1 MPLKAVSPPA
11 LWGWL
16 LWLAGSLYTACL
28 HTAAPSLLAAPSTVA
43 VTATVAVAFAL
54 VTALALAGRSRLD
67 AALSSDSRPARA
79 AFRARRERTAF
90 LAQRDPDASGRP
102 RPRAPGH

>member
-1 MPLKAVSPPA
+1 MPLKVVSPPA

-16 LWLAGSLYTACL
+16 LGLGACL
-28 HTAAPSLLAAPSTVA
+28 HTASPSLLAAPSTAA

-54 VTALALAGRSRLD
+54 VAALALAGRARLD
-67 AALSSDSRPARA
+67 AAFSGDTRPALA
-79 AFRARRERTAF
+79 AVRARVARTAF
-90 LAQRDPDASGRP
+90 LPQRDPDASGRP

>member
-1 MPLKAVSPPA
+1 MPLKVVSPPA

-16 LWLAGSLYTACL
+16 LWLAAGL
-28 HTAAPSLLAAPSTVA
+28 HTASPSLLAAPSTA
-43 VTATVAVAFAL
+43 AATVVVAFAL
-54 VTALALAGRSRLD
+54 VTALALAGRCRLD

-90 LAQRDPDASGRP
+90 LTQRDPDASGRP

>member
-1 MPLKAVSPPA
+1 MPLKAVRPSA

-16 LWLAGSLYTACL
+16 LLWPAACL
-28 HTAAPSLLAAPSTVA
+28 HTAPPALLAAPSTAA

-54 VTALALAGRSRLD
+54 VAALALVGRARLG
-67 AALSSDSRPARA
+67 AAFSGACRPAHA
-79 AFRARRERTAF
+79 AFLARIERTAF
-90 LAQRDPDASGRP
+90 LPQRDPDGSGRP